1 LNLYADQPD
10 MIDPDARQLA
20 AMFAQPVGVATAW
33 ARQDESMTQALRSH
47 TTIGQATGIVIERN
61 RLDPDHAFAFIVRT
75 SQRANTKARVI
86 AERII
91 TDTVHLAA

>member
-1 LNLYADQPD
+1 
-10 MIDPDARQLA
+10 
-20 AMFAQPVGVATAW
+20 MFAQLVGVATAW

-47 TTIGQATGIVIERN
+47 HN
-61 RLDPDHAFAFIVRT
+61 RPGNRHRHGAESAGPRPRIALRT

-91 TDTVHLAA
+91 TDTVYLAA